1 LEEAVSQERFDHRT
15 VPFLNRND
23 GYSHGVS
30 EMYEYQGVKLTWL
43 GHDGFRI
50 QDGQVVYVDPYQIQ
64 AGPRADIVLVSHEH
78 SDHCSVDD
86 LKKITGPNTTIVAH
100 AQSKAELS
108 KLKVKEIR
116 IMKPGDK
123 INVGDVGIE
132 AVPAYNVN
140 KFREPGK
147 VFHPK
152 EDGKLGFV
160 ITVKGLR
167 IYHAGDTDHIPEMKN
182 IRADVALLPVSGTYV
197 MTVQEAAEAVKTLNP
212 KVVIPMHY
220 GAIVGSLKDAEALQG
235 LVKCEVKV
243 LDKEL

>member
-1 LEEAVSQERFDHRT
+1 MA
-15 VPFLNRND
+15 
-23 GYSHGVS
+23 VS

>member
-1 LEEAVSQERFDHRT
+1 MSQERFDHRT

-64 AGPRADIVLVSHEH
+64 AGLRADIVLVSHEH

>member
-1 LEEAVSQERFDHRT
+1 VSQERFDHRT

-64 AGPRADIVLVSHEH
+64 AGLRADIVLVSHEH